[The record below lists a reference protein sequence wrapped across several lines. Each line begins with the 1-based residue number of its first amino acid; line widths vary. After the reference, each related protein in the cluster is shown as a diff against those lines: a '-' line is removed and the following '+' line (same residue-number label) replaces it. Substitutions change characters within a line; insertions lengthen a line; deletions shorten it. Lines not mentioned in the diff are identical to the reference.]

1 MSEIVFHCPLCN
13 RTLQVNA
20 VHAGVKVSCPH
31 CRESVEVPEQDAFA
45 MFSARSDRPTS
56 VTILGALNIVLGSI
70 GIICLPVVLAAS
82 LAQQDALA
90 IIAMPRPWQ
99 VISVS
104 LSPFVSIWLLVT
116 GIGLLKLKRWARR
129 GATGY
134 GWFGIVFGTIQLC
147 ITVVAFMA
155 NSRDLPA
162 GMGSDGL
169 NYLATSMVGAV
180 LAGIV
185 ALAYP
190 ILLVIFMSRPKV
202 INACY
207 KR

>member
-1 MSEIVFHCPLCN
+1 
-13 RTLQVNA
+13 VNA
-20 VHAGVKVSCPH
+20 IHAGVKVSCPH

-56 VTILGALNIVLGSI
+56 VTILGALNIILGSI
-70 GIICLPVVLAAS
+70 GIICLPVVLAAT
-82 LAQQDALA
+82 LVQQDALA
-90 IIAMPRPWQ
+90 IVAMPRSWQ

-104 LSPFVSIWLLVT
+104 ISPFVSIW
-116 GIGLLKLKRWARR
+116 LLKLKRWARR

-134 GWFGIVFGTIQLC
+134 GWFGVVFGTIQLC
-147 ITVVAFMA
+147 VTVVAFIA
-155 NSRDLPA
+155 NSGDLPA
-162 GMGSDGL
+162 IMGSDGM
-169 NYLATSMVGAV
+169 NYATTSMVGAV